1 MPNWKAQKVR
11 INFLIISVHFY
22 QEYRDVKNIDR
33 PWTEPHSQALLMS
46 HEHTEHADIHII
58 H

>member
-1 MPNWKAQKVR
+1 MPNW
-11 INFLIISVHFY
+11 INFLIISVHLY
-22 QEYRDVKNIDR
+22 EEYRDVKNIHR
-33 PWTEPHSQALLMS
+33 PWTEPHSEALLMS